1 MTLFLCSKCHGKC
14 QAEAEAGGGPTEGG
28 AQAEVGLCGP
38 PFLPGA
44 PSDFPSRAGPSTV
57 PSSFCPG
64 HCDLVGMLPL
74 FASCWGPDRCG
85 SRTCQNLPA
94 PKSGQPWDQPVQ
106 GLLTVWPQAAPA
118 LLWLP
123 EASSITHSYWPEV
136 LVPSHEVLGVGV
148 LGTGEGAWGSC
159 ARSVELCA
167 GSWCPVAAPGT

>member
-1 MTLFLCSKCHGKC
+1 M
-14 QAEAEAGGGPTEGG
+14 GGPPREGLRPRWG
-28 AQAEVGLCGP
+28 FAALPSSQEP
-38 PFLPGA
+38 PQISLHVL
-44 PSDFPSRAGPSTV
+44 GPSTV